1 LQLEYELQKQNG
13 KKLTSVYFGG
23 GTPSLLDIADF
34 EKIFNKIIPHIN
46 SDAEIT
52 VEANP
57 SSWSLEKATALLNM
71 GANRLSL
78 GVQSLNDEKLNF
90 LSRVHDAKSAMS
102 AYDAS
107 KKAGFSNI
115 SVDFMYDTPFDDKKF
130 LEGEIADFLALDATH
145 ISAYSLTIEEDTP
158 FEKRGVQ
165 TRYDADAAAIVA
177 KSLTAAGYEHY
188 EVASF
193 GRIRSRHNFG
203 YWEYKPYIG
212 VGAGAVGFDGNRREY
227 PSKMI
232 EEYIKNPLLTDT
244 EELSADNIT
253 VEKILLGLRST
264 VGVELSILSNKQNE
278 LKTLLQNNLL
288 RSDGK
293 RVYATDFFLA
303 DELTLRLS

>member
-1 LQLEYELQKQNG
+1 MQLEHELQKQNG

-46 SDAEIT
+46 PDAEIT

-57 SSWSLEKATALLNM
+57 SSWSLEKATALLDM

-90 LSRVHDAKSAMS
+90 LSRVHDTKSAMS
-102 AYDAS
+102 AYDES

-115 SVDFMYDTPFDDKKF
+115 SVDFMYDTPFDDEKF
-130 LEGEIADFLALDATH
+130 LEREIADFLALDATH
-145 ISAYSLTIEEDTP
+145 ISAYSLTIEEGTP

-177 KSLTAAGYEHY
+177 KNLTAAGYEHY

-203 YWEYKPYIG
+203 YWEYKPYLG

-227 PSKMI
+227 PSKTI
-232 EEYIKNPLLTDT
+232 EEYIKNPLFTDT

-253 VEKILLGLRST
+253 VEKILLGLRSK
-264 VGVELSILSNKQNE
+264 VGVELSILNNKQNE
-278 LKTLLQNNLL
+278 LETLLQNNLL
-288 RSDGK
+288 RSDSK

-303 DELTLRLS
+303 DELALRLS